1 MKILALIPA
10 RSGSKRIPNKNI
22 AHLNGYPLIYHTIKE
37 AKLSQYINRIIVSTD
52 SERIA
57 DIAKSYG
64 AEAPFLRPESISKD
78 TSTELELFNHA
89 LNWLKKNENYE
100 PDLIVKLFPTS
111 PFRTVIS
118 IDECIRL
125 KFKYPKADSVRSV
138 KLVKEHPFKMWK
150 IWNNRLHPI
159 MERPREAHTAA
170 YQTLPKFY
178 VNNASIDVT
187 TPKVIRKGSIT
198 GNNIIP
204 YIMDETQSLDI
215 NAEEDLILARALMGD
230 YDE

>member
-22 AHLNGYPLIYHTIKE
+22 ARLHGFPLIYYTIKE

-111 PFRTVIS
+111 PFRTVVS

-125 KFKYPKADSVRSV
+125 KLTHPKADSVRSV
-138 KLVKEHPFKMWK
+138 KQVSEHPFKMWK
-150 IWNNRLHPI
+150 IRNNRLIPI
-159 MERPREAHTAA
+159 MKRPREAHTAA

-187 TPKVIRKGSIT
+187 TPKVINKGSIT
-198 GNNIIP
+198 GKNIIP
-204 YIMDETQSLDI
+204 YIMNAQESLDI
-215 NAEEDLILARALMGD
+215 NTEEDFLMARLLMGD
-230 YDE
+230 V